1 MMPSAAPNKLDP
13 ISRAKAAVK
22 RLLVQ
27 AAVFSCFVNLLML
40 TGPIYMLQM
49 YDRVLISRS
58 TETLVVITGL
68 TVVLFIAMG
77 LLDYARGALL
87 ARAGAY
93 YEQRLKPVIF
103 DLSMEQARLGSAHAD
118 HALKDLRQ
126 IRQFVASPALTA
138 VFDAP
143 WTPFFMFLV
152 FMLHWALGLVAI
164 LGLGVLLAL
173 AVINERSSRE
183 ANMKSHNI
191 NSQTDQLAISAM
203 RNAAATDSMGM
214 RKPLRKRWLTLGVE
228 GSDYT
233 LMSTDT
239 IGGLTAATKAARLFL
254 QSAILGVGAFL
265 AIKGEVTPGAMI
277 AASIITGRALAPVE
291 IVTGQWRNFALTSAA
306 YGRLKELLTKM
317 PPEVDRT
324 ALPAPKGSLSVEKL
338 FCQPEG
344 AKKLVIKG
352 ISFAIQAG
360 ETVGIIG
367 PSAAGKST
375 LARALVGV
383 ETIRAGDVRIDGASI
398 SQWRRDA
405 LGPHLGYLP
414 QDIELFAGTAA
425 ENISRFGD
433 NPDATRI
440 IAAAQAAG
448 AHEMILNFADGY
460 DTQIGER
467 GHHISAGQRQRLAL
481 ARALYGDPAIVV
493 LDEPNSNLDGE
504 GDAALAQAV
513 QNLKARKA
521 TTIIVAHRPSAI
533 AMVDKLLLL
542 VEGEIKAFG
551 PRDEVLKQIAPQ
563 QIATRNRPQP
573 QAQGGASGAA

>member
-1 MMPSAAPNKLDP
+1 MAAPTKLDP
-13 ISRAKAAVK
+13 ISRAKAAAK

-77 LLDYARGALL
+77 LLDFARGALL

-93 YEQRLKPVIF
+93 YEQRLKPVVF
-103 DLSMEQARLGSAHAD
+103 DLSMEQARIGAAGAD
-118 HALKDLRQ
+118 HALRDLRQ

-143 WTPFFMFLV
+143 WTPFFMLLV
-152 FMLHWALGLVAI
+152 FMLHWALGLVAFI
-164 LGLGVLLAL
+164 GLGVLLAL

-183 ANMKSHNI
+183 ANMKSQNI
-191 NSQTDQLAISAM
+191 NSRTDQLAVSAM
-203 RNAAATDSMGM
+203 RNAAATDAMGM
-214 RKPLRKRWLTLGVE
+214 RKPLRKRWLTIGVE
-228 GSDYT
+228 GSDYS
-233 LMSTDT
+233 LMSSDT
-239 IGGLTAATKAARLFL
+239 IGGLTAATKASRLFL
-254 QSAILGVGAFL
+254 QSAILGVGALL
-265 AIKGEVTPGAMI
+265 AIAGEVTPGAMI
-277 AASIITGRALAPVE
+277 AASIIAGRALAPVE
-291 IVTGQWRNFALTSAA
+291 IVTSQWRNFALTSSA

-324 ALPAPKGSLSVEKL
+324 ALPAPKGELLVDKL
-338 FCQPEG
+338 YCQPEG

-352 ISFAIQAG
+352 VSFKIEAG
-360 ETVGIIG
+360 ETIGIIG

-398 SQWRRDA
+398 NQWRRDA
-405 LGPHLGYLP
+405 LGPYLGYLP

-425 ENISRFGD
+425 ENIARFSD
-433 NPDATRI
+433 NPDPARI

-467 GHHISAGQRQRLAL
+467 GQHISAGQRQRLGL
-481 ARALYGDPAIVV
+481 ARALFGDPAVVV

-504 GDAALAQAV
+504 GDAALAKAV
-513 QNLKARKA
+513 QNLKARQA

-542 VEGEIKAFG
+542 VDGEIKTFG
-551 PRDEVLKQIAPQ
+551 PRDEVLRQIAPA
-563 QIATRNRPQP
+563 QIATSGRPQN